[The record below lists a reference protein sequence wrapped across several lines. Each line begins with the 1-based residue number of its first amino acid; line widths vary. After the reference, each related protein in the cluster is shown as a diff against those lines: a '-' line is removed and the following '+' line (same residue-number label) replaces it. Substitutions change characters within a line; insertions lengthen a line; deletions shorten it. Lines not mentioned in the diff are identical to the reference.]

1 MAYRQQM
8 QRFGAFK
15 AHDLELELVRR
26 PEGTCNCC
34 GKTTKR
40 VWGFVHHPRG
50 TVAAYYVSWTIG
62 KQDHGAAFDLI
73 LGAWGN
79 NGGCEDRATVTLD
92 YRVGEGGS
100 WFRVENAAEHFLAG
114 NQLSGHSC
122 TRADVIGTPLAE
134 QVFAIGDAI
143 LLGDPRLDEV
153 RGWK

>member
-1 MAYRQQM
+1 MAYRQHM

-15 AHDLELELVRR
+15 ALDLEIELSGDK
-26 PEGTCNCC
+26 ESTCDCC

-50 TVAAYYVSWTIG
+50 TVAAYYVGWTIG

-73 LGAWGN
+73 LGAWGSN
-79 NGGCEDRATVTLD
+79 AEREDRAAVALD

-100 WFRVENAAEHFLAG
+100 WFRVENAVGRFLSG
-114 NQLSGHSC
+114 NQLSGHDC
-122 TRADVIGTPLAE
+122 TREDVIGTPLAE
-134 QVFAIGDAI
+134 QVFTIVDAVLWGDS
-143 LLGDPRLDEV
+143 RLDEV